1 VVTQKEALEA
11 ATGFH
16 LSGHGGTNDGIIG
29 AVAAVGLTASG
40 WSGRFIEYERL
51 RDFPDKLTVADLENK
66 GIIIVSVDRN
76 APVPAPHDLVDT
88 KGWLRPRLWGAQPT
102 LPVISTGQNLWEAV
116 GSEKR
121 NNQSTEER

>member
-1 VVTQKEALEA
+1 
-11 ATGFH
+11 
-16 LSGHGGTNDGIIG
+16 
-29 AVAAVGLTASG
+29 LTASG
-40 WSGRFIEYERL
+40 WSGRFIEFKRL
-51 RDFPDKLTVADLENK
+51 RDFPDKINVADMEQA
-66 GIIIVSVDRN
+66 GILVVSVDRN